1 MRVEQAEH
9 AAKVAEQRAAKA
21 ETSARTTERG
31 TQVVY
36 VSRERKLPKLRGR
49 PREDQDVDVIDWIE
63 DIRFS
68 INARK
73 MLPGEMFDFIME
85 HLVGE
90 TKSEMRLRF
99 WGERDAMTLLDA
111 IEGSYGTVDSTTS
124 LKKEF

>member
-9 AAKVAEQRAAKA
+9 AAKVAEERAGKA

-36 VSRERKLPKLRGR
+36 VSRERKLPKLRSH

-63 DIRFS
+63 DIRSS

-85 HLVGE
+85 HQCAIFTLFE
-90 TKSEMRLRF
+90 HL
-99 WGERDAMTLLDA
+99 TLLCSKFA
-111 IEGSYGTVDSTTS
+111 LCILERVP
-124 LKKEF
+124 F